1 MEHTLN
7 IFLAPYWEELESIRT
22 KAHTFLENQGLPEDL
37 IHSSVMVLSELLEN
51 SIKYGRFS
59 DPDNRVGVNLEISR
73 NMITVEVSNP
83 VDDSCLPDLK
93 KLDRMIQWV
102 RGYQDPFEAYVERLK
117 EVSKKPLKDEESGL
131 GIARIAYE
139 GDVTL
144 DFVVNDED
152 VLTVSAVRR
161 I

>member
-7 IFLAPYWEELESIRT
+7 IGLAPDWEELEGIRF
-22 KAHTFLENQGLPEDL
+22 KAQSFLKRQDLPDDL
-37 IHSSVMVLSELLEN
+37 IHSSVMVLSELIEN

-59 DPDNRVGVNLEISR
+59 DPDNRVSVNLEVSR
-73 NMITVEVSNP
+73 KMITVEVSNP

>member
-7 IFLAPYWEELESIRT
+7 IVLAPEWEELEGIRT
-22 KAHTFLENQGLPEDL
+22 KAQSFLERQDLPDDL
-37 IHSSVMVLSELLEN
+37 IHSSVMVLSELIEN

-59 DPDNRVGVNLEISR
+59 GPDNRVNVNLEVSR
-73 NMITVEVSNP
+73 KMITVGVSNP

-152 VLTVSAVRR
+152 ILTVSAVRR